1 MLRKNSSIMF
11 NLIPIAMATG
21 MAFIDTIVLSG
32 LKEYDMGVNTW
43 RGIVPIAML
52 TYSLQPYIYLQAL
65 QHESMTVMNIL
76 WDIISDIMVT
86 VMGLFYFK
94 EEISSLKQLGLAF
107 AFIGIVLMS
116 YDEVSNE
123 SFSKKK

>member
-1 MLRKNSSIMF
+1 
-11 NLIPIAMATG
+11 MATS
-21 MAFIDTIVLSG
+21 MASIDTIVLAG
-32 LKEYDMGVNTW
+32 LKQYDMGTITW

-52 TYSLQPYIYLQAL
+52 IYSLQPYIFLQAL

-86 VMGLFYFK
+86 IVGLFYFK
-94 EEISSLKQLGLAF
+94 EQISSLKQVGLMF
-107 AFIGIVLMS
+107 AFVAIVLMS
-116 YDEVSNE
+116 YDELSSE

>member
-1 MLRKNSSIMF
+1 MF
-11 NLIPIAMATG
+11 NLIPIAMAAG

-52 TYSLQPYIYLQAL
+52 TYSLQPYIFLQAL

-76 WDIISDIMVT
+76 WDVISDIMVT
-86 VMGLFYFK
+86 AMGIFYFK
-94 EEISSLKQLGLAF
+94 EQISSLKRVGLMF
-107 AFIGIVLMS
+107 AFIAIVLMS
-116 YDEVSNE
+116 YDELSSE